1 MKQGS
6 IVGTVP
12 CLSMVPAFTLLSEP
26 DFYIELCVL
35 TKYIAIFVLV
45 HARDKEAIYF
55 GNTLYCMLKTGH

>member
-1 MKQGS
+1 
-6 IVGTVP
+6 
-12 CLSMVPAFTLLSEP
+12 MVPAFTLLSEP